1 MLIADQPS
9 PHTTSATGHRRYW
22 GFRGDRRGLSRRSI
36 RGFRASDAL
45 KVFPMDV
52 SADPDYTERFNR
64 EADLAAALL
73 ASEHRGRLRSR
84 GSRRPTL
91 RVRSMNSPRR
101 PDLRIAGPQGR
112 NDDNRRRAGLAC
124 WALAPSR

>member
-36 RGFRASDAL
+36 RGSRASDAL

-52 SADPDYTERFNR
+52 SADPDWTWFGPGVRTCAWRMSYR
-64 EADLAAALL
+64 LAVV
-73 ASEHRGRLRSR
+73 
-84 GSRRPTL
+84 P
-91 RVRSMNSPRR
+91 
-101 PDLRIAGPQGR
+101 
-112 NDDNRRRAGLAC
+112 
-124 WALAPSR
+124 